1 MTPVFLE
8 TNWVVEV
15 CAPPYRRE
23 ATALALLG
31 RAAGGELEI
40 HVPAIA
46 LREASDV
53 IRRKHQPR
61 QARILQAFRSW
72 ANQAGHVSN
81 ADADVAKVFLDKFE
95 SYTRTALISLDQ
107 RVDEIA
113 TAPGVHVF
121 ALCDEMLELAI
132 ALRTKVNALGPF
144 DEAILAAILVRAR
157 LLREYSPIFC
167 TLDADLS
174 PSNRRGQPRP
184 ELVELYAEVGLRVRT
199 DFLIPR

>member
-1 MTPVFLE
+1 VIPVFLE

-23 ATALALLG
+23 TTAVALLE
-31 RAAGGELEI
+31 RAAAGELEI

-46 LREASDV
+46 LREATDV

-61 QARILQAFRSW
+61 QSRTLQAFRSW
-72 ANQAGHVSN
+72 ANQAGHIN
-81 ADADVAKVFLDKFE
+81 DTEADVAKVFLDKFE
-95 SYTRTALISLDQ
+95 SYTRSALINLDQ

-113 TAPGVHVF
+113 EAPGVHVF
-121 ALCDEMLELAI
+121 ALCDEMLALAI
-132 ALRTKVNALGPF
+132 ALRTKVHALGPF
-144 DEAILAAILVRAR
+144 DEAILAAVLVRAK
-157 LLREYSPIFC
+157 LLREHSPIFC
-167 TLDADLS
+167 TLDTDLS

-184 ELVELYAEVGLRVRT
+184 EFVDLYAEAGVSVRT